1 MTSSNLSPIN
11 SLSPSPSS
19 SARSQTNPT
28 PHRTATIRVI
38 GAEVYARHGVGEA
51 ERSIG
56 GRYSFDI
63 EIETDIAQAARTD
76 HVDDTVDYEK
86 AYALARDILTG
97 THRRLLESLVVE
109 IADALADRFPSA
121 YSVVVRLRKLS
132 VPIDGVIRAV
142 EIETQSLR
150 RSPSSTTPSP

>member
-1 MTSSNLSPIN
+1 MSSTNLP
-11 SLSPSPSS
+11 
-19 SARSQTNPT
+19 
-28 PHRTATIRVI
+28 RTATIRVI

-63 EIETDIAQAARTD
+63 EIETDIARAAETD
-76 HVDDTVDYEK
+76 HVDDTVDYEE

-97 THRRLLESLVVE
+97 TNRRLLESLVVE
-109 IADALADRFPSA
+109 IADALAHRFPSA
-121 YSVVVRLRKLS
+121 YSVLVRLRKLS

-142 EIETQSLR
+142 EIETQLIIR
-150 RSPSSTTPSP
+150 QPTVGDPTTPPPHR